1 MKKRVVIAL
10 SIALNVN
17 LLVGQDTERDIELI
31 TDSTFIRT
39 DEDIQLFQE
48 VSDLDPQRSALLS
61 AIVPGMGQV
70 YNKQYWK
77 VPIIYAGLATFAHFI
92 NYNNDLY
99 HAFRNAAISNSNG
112 LGNPF
117 SDVSSSQTTVIRNR
131 DNFRRNRDFLIIL
144 GSVFYLL
151 NIVDA
156 HVSAHLEEF
165 NINDDLALTIEP
177 SMQNTSVNSAAIGA
191 SLILRIK

>member
-1 MKKRVVIAL
+1 MFAQQTSQPIEVI
-10 SIALNVN
+10 S
-17 LLVGQDTERDIELI
+17 
-31 TDSTFIRT
+31 DSTFIQT
-39 DEDIQLFQE
+39 DDEFLLFEE

-61 AIVPGMGQV
+61 AIVPGLGQI

-77 VPIIYAGLATFAHFI
+77 VPVIYAGLATFAHFI
-92 NYNNDLY
+92 SYNNDLY
-99 HAFRNAAISNSNG
+99 HTFRNAAISNANG

-117 SDVSSSQTTVIRNR
+117 DNIASSQTILIRNR

-144 GSVFYLL
+144 GSVFYIL

-165 NINDDLALTIEP
+165 NVNEDLALSIEP
-177 SMQNTSVNSAAIGA
+177 SIKSTFANGQALGA
-191 SLILRIK
+191 SIILRF

>member
-1 MKKRVVIAL
+1 MKTRVLIAFIFCL
-10 SIALNVN
+10 YFVPLFAQQTDQN
-17 LLVGQDTERDIELI
+17 IEVI
-31 TDSTFIRT
+31 TDSTFIET
-39 DEDIQLFQE
+39 EDDFLLFQE

-61 AIVPGMGQV
+61 AIVPGLGQI

-77 VPIIYAGLATFAHFI
+77 VPVIYVGLATFAHFI
-92 NYNNDLY
+92 SYNNDLY
-99 HAFRNAAISNSNG
+99 HSFRNAAISNANG

-117 SDVSSSQTTVIRNR
+117 ADIASSQTVLVRNR

-144 GSVFYLL
+144 GSVFYIL

-165 NINDDLALTIEP
+165 NLNEDLALTIEP
-177 SMQNTSVNSAAIGA
+177 SIKNTVANSQALGA
-191 SLILRIK
+191 SLILRF